1 MYMIFLLSEAS
12 HSLVDGY
19 NGRVRSTVSRSQLSW
34 PVLLALAVNTG
45 LALSYIGLWFIAAR
59 DELLWRADFSA
70 YYTGG
75 AIARDGLGSQLY
87 DLDLQSRYQL
97 DFLGGQSF
105 SQGVLPFNSPPHLAL
120 LMIPISLIPYSQAFL
135 VWTFLQLL
143 LLAALVALLLQFTRL
158 WQPLERWLV
167 ISACLALPG
176 LMRSFLI
183 GAFSLLMLLCLLGWY
198 QAHKQGADRL
208 AGGWLLI
215 GAVRPQILV
224 CPALTSITGQRW
236 KTVMVGFLGG
246 IVIFIAPG
254 ITFGWK
260 IWPDFIHRLLASGKY
275 FDEFG
280 INPAAMYNLK
290 GTLTL
295 WLGSSQSGVI
305 NLISLGAYLF
315 SLLLTIWLWRGAW
328 NPQQPVFPLRIAF
341 TLLLNTFFGLHV
353 NLQDGLLLAAPA
365 FLFYE
370 YLRQQSL
377 PRKAYAIIALSCPA
391 IFLIDEFYLSAYL
404 PIRLAVVAMIVMLV
418 WTGIYLRRENRQFIL
433 EKNRS
438 VDIHE

>member
-1 MYMIFLLSEAS
+1 
-12 HSLVDGY
+12 
-19 NGRVRSTVSRSQLSW
+19 
-34 PVLLALAVNTG
+34 
-45 LALSYIGLWFIAAR
+45 
-59 DELLWRADFSA
+59 
-70 YYTGG
+70 
-75 AIARDGLGSQLY
+75 
-87 DLDLQSRYQL
+87 
-97 DFLGGQSF
+97 
-105 SQGVLPFNSPPHLAL
+105 
-120 LMIPISLIPYSQAFL
+120 
-135 VWTFLQLL
+135 
-143 LLAALVALLLQFTRL
+143 
-158 WQPLERWLV
+158 V

-198 QAHKQGADRL
+198 QAHRQGADRL

-224 CPALTSITGQRW
+224 CPALATITGKRW

-246 IVIFIAPG
+246 IVIFIASG
-254 ITFGWK
+254 IAFGWK
-260 IWPDFIHRLLASGKY
+260 IWPDFIQRLLASGKY
-275 FDEFG
+275 FDEYG

-295 WLGSSQSGVI
+295 WLGSSQAGEI

-377 PRKAYAIIALSCPA
+377 PHKAYAIFALSCPA
-391 IFLIDEFYLSAYL
+391 IFLLDEFYLSAYL

-418 WTGIYLRRENRQFIL
+418 WTGFYLRRENCQFVL
-433 EKNRS
+433 
-438 VDIHE
+438 